1 MEQQHERRLHD
12 AGVLQI
18 PAGEAVGIQGLDG
31 LVVDEVPVRQEL
43 DLHVADAVLARFLQ
57 RQLGAF
63 EDELVVL
70 VMTVH
75 QHDLARTM

>member
-1 MEQQHERRLHD
+1 MT
-12 AGVLQI
+12 
-18 PAGEAVGIQGLDG
+18 PACSRSQ
-31 LVVDEVPVRQEL
+31 PVKPL